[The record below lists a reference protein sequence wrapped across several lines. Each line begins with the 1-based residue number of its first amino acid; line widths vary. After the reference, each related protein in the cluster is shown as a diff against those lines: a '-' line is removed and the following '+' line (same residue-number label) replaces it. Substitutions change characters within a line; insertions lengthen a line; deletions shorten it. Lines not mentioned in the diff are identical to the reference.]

1 MRSPAEVG
9 IPIPLIAPPAGKPE
23 FRPFAHDQWM
33 GVMPRNRRE
42 VVQLTG
48 GLTLAIVFD
57 TVQQLAWNVESALR
71 EPLLGL
77 VAILMVLRLINWLK
91 VLELAD
97 LSYAQPITSLSYVT
111 VAATSALFLQETLS
125 TLQIVGMAVIMVGVW
140 CISQTEHKTSPSEVS
155 TP

>member
-1 MRSPAEVG
+1 M
-9 IPIPLIAPPAGKPE
+9 IPK
-23 FRPFAHDQWM
+23 F
-33 GVMPRNRRE
+33 NRRE

-57 TVQQLAWNVESALR
+57 TVQQLAWKIGIVAIPETDSAWGNVESALR